1 MKQVE
6 SVPESPCETQPL
18 PTFEKF
24 GPPSSGD
31 HQEPTY
37 FLSRCSVCALTETT
51 QQKTNT
57 PPHKNKSLH
66 TKTKSAETQCL
77 GDATASYVDSHPS
90 TWKKTRTCALWPPIR
105 EPSCRCAYFYLG
117 PSIEPR
123 LVRLPYVPTA
133 QQKNKCTTRAAC
145 NSGAQVCSF
154 SVYTWFSNRID
165 DALRSKV

>member
-1 MKQVE
+1 MKH
-6 SVPESPCETQPL
+6 SPCQRLKNLGLLAQGITKSPH
-18 PTFEKF
+18 T
-24 GPPSSGD
+24 S
-31 HQEPTY
+31 
-37 FLSRCSVCALTETT
+37 FLVAQYVHL
-51 QQKTNT
+51 QKQ
-57 PPHKNKSLH
+57 HNKKQTHLS

-154 SVYTWFSNRID
+154 SVYT
-165 DALRSKV
+165 